1 MVRFCVNTAKI
12 IGIIIL
18 IGIVAGLVGSTIGFV
33 VKIAIPILLIYLANE
48 RISKS
53 GFVNFTLL
61 AVGILMLLRVIF
73 NFMHFI
79 F

>member
-1 MVRFCVNTAKI
+1 MVRFCVNIAKI

-18 IGIVAGLVGSTIGFV
+18 IGIVLGLVGSTIGFV
-33 VKIAIPILLIYLANE
+33 VKLAIPILLIYLANE

-53 GFVNFTLL
+53 SFVNFAML
-61 AVGILMLLRVIF
+61 AIGILMLIRVAL
-73 NFMHFI
+73 NFIHFI

>member
-18 IGIVAGLVGSTIGFV
+18 IGIVAGLVGSTIGLV

>member
-1 MVRFCVNTAKI
+1 MVRFCVNMAKI

-18 IGIVAGLVGSTIGFV
+18 IGIVLGLVGSTIGFV
-33 VKIAIPILLIYLANE
+33 VKLAIPILLIYLANE

-53 GFVNFTLL
+53 GFVNFAML
-61 AVGILMLLRVIF
+61 AIGILMLIRVAL
-73 NFMHFI
+73 NFIHFI

>member
-1 MVRFCVNTAKI
+1 MVRFCVNIAKI

-18 IGIVAGLVGSTIGFV
+18 IGIVLGLVGSTIGFV

-53 GFVNFTLL
+53 GFVNFAML
-61 AVGILMLLRVIF
+61 AIGILMLIRVALNFIHYIF
-73 NFMHFI
+73 
-79 F
+79 

>member
-1 MVRFCVNTAKI
+1 MVRFCVNIAKI

-18 IGIVAGLVGSTIGFV
+18 IGIVLGLVGSTIGFV
-33 VKIAIPILLIYLANE
+33 VKLAIPILLIYLANE

-53 GFVNFTLL
+53 GFVNFAML
-61 AVGILMLLRVIF
+61 AIGILMLIRVAL
-73 NFMHFI
+73 NFIHFI

>member
-73 NFMHFI
+73 NFIHFI

>member
-33 VKIAIPILLIYLANE
+33 VKIAIPLLLIYLANE

>member
-53 GFVNFTLL
+53 RFVNFTLL

-73 NFMHFI
+73 NFIHFI

>member
-1 MVRFCVNTAKI
+1 MVRFCVNIAKI

-18 IGIVAGLVGSTIGFV
+18 IGIVLGLVGSTIGFV

-53 GFVNFTLL
+53 GFVNFAML
-61 AVGILMLLRVIF
+61 AIGILMLIRVAL
-73 NFMHFI
+73 NFIHFI